1 MIRTG
6 VDFAKNNGD
15 ETVMVFLRYED
26 TVSTIVAE
34 LRGEAAEYVAALE
47 AKLGAIERDR
57 DELWCRAL
65 TTLEDAHMI
74 QRVLE
79 RFDQLRPDKLAAA
92 QEEKE

>member
-1 MIRTG
+1 MSEPIRRYS
-6 VDFAKNNGD
+6 VPQVERLSELNRWCRD
-15 ETVMVFLRYED
+15 ED
-26 TVSTIVAE
+26 VAD
-34 LRGEAAEYVAALE
+34 LE